1 MKTRCPCCGAEN
13 SLDALVAHED
23 ARAAV
28 WAVAQAGGETVRLAV
43 KYLGLFRPAKSSLS
57 FARMTTLLEELLP
70 DLNRR
75 AIRRDGRE
83 YPAPPEA
90 WRYAFTEVLNRRGSL
105 KLPLKSHG
113 YLYEIIAGW
122 QGQAAQNGEI
132 AAPALSGCLPAQGA
146 PTTPQH
152 SATLNGAAA
161 GERYRR

>member
-13 SLDALVAHED
+13 SLDALLSHED

-83 YPAPPEA
+83 HPAPPEA
-90 WRYAFTEVLNRRGSL
+90 WRYAFTEVLNRRSSL

-122 QGQAAQNGEI
+122 QGQTAQGSETT
-132 AAPALSGCLPAQGA
+132 APALSGYLPEQAVQA
-146 PTTPQH
+146 PPP
-152 SATLNGAAA
+152 SATLHGAAA

>member
-13 SLDALVAHED
+13 SLDALITHED

-57 FARMTTLLEELLP
+57 FARMTTLLEEMLP

-75 AIRRDGRE
+75 AIRRDGCE
-83 YPAPPEA
+83 HHAPPEA
-90 WRYAFTEVLNRRGSL
+90 WRYAFTEVLNRRSSL

-122 QGQAAQNGEI
+122 QGQTAQNGETT
-132 AAPALSGCLPAQGA
+132 APALSGCLPVQDA
-146 PTTPQH
+146 PTVPQH
-152 SATLNGAAA
+152 SATLSGAAA